1 MIFTPTSDCRAES
14 ICENPYGII
23 KDYWRVL
30 GAYNNQQEQ
39 ESQSKESLRQIIDL
53 LDIFKICI
61 TWIVLETQTHQLPLK
76 ILQAMFGDFLTKLT
90 KRQN

>member
-30 GAYNNQQEQ
+30 GAYNNQQVQ
-39 ESQSKESLRQIIDL
+39 EYKQKMCCEH
-53 LDIFKICI
+53 KAKNPY
-61 TWIVLETQTHQLPLK
+61 V
-76 ILQAMFGDFLTKLT
+76 KL
-90 KRQN
+90 